1 MNPVNSTYVGN
12 VRQLEYVVGAEP
24 NLVVEYIWWRTMNR
38 QEQSITIRH
47 ATIDDVGTIAEYN
60 ISMALETEGIS
71 LDLGRVTH
79 GVRAV
84 LHDPSKGFYVVGE
97 IESRVVGQMM
107 VTFEWSDWRNGVFWW
122 IQSVYVYPDHRQL
135 SIFTQLYRHVE
146 QQAKE
151 TDDVCGLRLY
161 VENEN
166 AIAQS
171 AYHRLGMTQA
181 LYKVYETD
189 FVISRSPHGDGE
201 LT

>member
-1 MNPVNSTYVGN
+1 MT
-12 VRQLEYVVGAEP
+12 Q
-24 NLVVEYIWWRTMNR
+24 
-38 QEQSITIRH
+38 QEKPITIRH
-47 ATIDDVGTIAEYN
+47 AAIDDVDTIAEYN
-60 ISMALETEGIS
+60 IAMALETEGIS
-71 LDLGRVTH
+71 LDLDRVTQ
-79 GVRAV
+79 GVRSV
-84 LHDPSKGFYVVGE
+84 LHDPSKGFYILAG

-122 IQSVYVYPDHRQL
+122 IQSVYVHPDHRRL

-146 QQAKE
+146 RSAKE

-171 AYHRLGMTQA
+171 TYQCLGMTQA

-189 FVISRSPHGDGE
+189 FVISRSPHGNGE
-201 LT
+201 LI

>member
-1 MNPVNSTYVGN
+1 
-12 VRQLEYVVGAEP
+12 
-24 NLVVEYIWWRTMNR
+24 MNR
-38 QEQSITIRH
+38 QENSTTIRH
-47 ATIDDVGTIAEYN
+47 ATIDDVDIIAEYN
-60 ISMALETEGIS
+60 IAMALETEGIS

-122 IQSVYVYPDHRQL
+122 IQSVYVHPDHRRL
-135 SIFTQLYRHVE
+135 SMFTQLYRHVE
-146 QQAKE
+146 RSAKE

-161 VENEN
+161 VEHEN

-171 AYHRLGMTQA
+171 TYQHLGMTETV
-181 LYKVYETD
+181 YKVYETD
-189 FVISRSPHGDGE
+189 FVISRSLHHDGG
-201 LT
+201 LS